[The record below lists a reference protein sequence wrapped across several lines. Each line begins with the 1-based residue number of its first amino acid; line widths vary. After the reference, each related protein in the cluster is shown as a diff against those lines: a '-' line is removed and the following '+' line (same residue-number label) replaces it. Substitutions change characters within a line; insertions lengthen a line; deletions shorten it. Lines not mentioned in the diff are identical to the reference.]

1 MSKKK
6 FDTGLDSVFT
16 ADREENIR
24 VGSAFLMSDDS
35 AAEAQAKP
43 VERRAANNSH
53 KNFLSDLDFLLQE
66 ALPDSFDD
74 LNRGGASAS
83 SASSSSKTKTA
94 PAQTSDSRMY
104 SGLDSLIRQTVDIG
118 AIEQDELGK
127 KRISFSVDRTKLDKL
142 KTIARLEKAYLKD
155 VLSKLI
161 DEHIQSYIAQKGIDV

>member
-6 FDTGLDSVFT
+6 FDSGLDSVFS
-16 ADREENIR
+16 AEKDDKIR

-35 AAEAQAKP
+35 TSEVQVKP
-43 VERRAANNSH
+43 VERRAANNTH

-66 ALPDSFDD
+66 ALQDGFDD
-74 LNRGGASAS
+74 LNRGGS
-83 SASSSSKTKTA
+83 SAISSAKSKSVAPTA
-94 PAQTSDSRMY
+94 SDSRAF
-104 SGLDSLIRQTVDIG
+104 SGIDSLIRQTVDIG

-161 DEHIQSYIAQKGIDV
+161 DEHIQKYIADKGLEL